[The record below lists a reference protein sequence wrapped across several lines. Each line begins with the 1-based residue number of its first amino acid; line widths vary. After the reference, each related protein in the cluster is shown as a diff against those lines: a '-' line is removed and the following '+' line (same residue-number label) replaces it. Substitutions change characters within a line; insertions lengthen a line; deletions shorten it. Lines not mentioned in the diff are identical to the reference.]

1 MFLSKFSANIN
12 VGNNNNNANNENM
25 IMFTPMNGR
34 RSFTRIRRTVEQEW
48 MDDQEIGNVK
58 YLFQNDAFRE
68 SFMDSIRF
76 YLKILQK
83 GHSNSDESCRQK
95 ENLITKYAK
104 KSILWKITIENILDG
119 ILIIHQNSS

>member
-1 MFLSKFSANIN
+1 MFLLKFSANIN

-48 MDDQEIGNVK
+48 LHDQDIGNVK
-58 YLFQNDAFRE
+58 HLFHNDAFRE

-76 YLKILQK
+76 YLKILQNR
-83 GHSNSDESCRQK
+83 HSNSDESCRQK

>member
-34 RSFTRIRRTVEQEW
+34 RSFTRIRRVVEQEW
-48 MDDQEIGNVK
+48 MDDQEIGNVE

-76 YLKILQK
+76 YHKILQK

-119 ILIIHQNSS
+119 ILTLHQNPR

>member
-1 MFLSKFSANIN
+1 MFLLKFSANIN
-12 VGNNNNNANNENM
+12 VGNNNNNANNGNM

-58 YLFQNDAFRE
+58 YLFHNDAFRE
-68 SFMDSIRF
+68 SFLDSIRF
-76 YLKILQK
+76 YLKILQNR
-83 GHSNSDESCRQK
+83 HSNSDENCRQK
-95 ENLITKYAK
+95 ENLITRYVK

-119 ILIIHQNSS
+119 IMILHQNST